1 MSHDLIAP
9 FSTPTATA
17 AATST
22 WTSWGISLLN
32 GLVGDYL
39 AGRQNGL
46 AIDMAFYDQSRPLAL
61 ARADLSQTHPHASRK
76 VAILVHGLGCNEG
89 VWAFRDP
96 AQPEAVTSYGARLQ
110 ADLGFTPF
118 YLRYNTGLAVAE
130 NGKRLAALL
139 DQLFDSY
146 PQPIEEIV
154 LIGHSMGGLVLRSAC
169 FYAATQWH
177 TRQPSSWVQQVTHA
191 FYLGS
196 PHDGAYLE
204 KAGHAATRVL
214 QAIPHPIPRLIGGIF
229 DVRSQ
234 GIKDLREGTLVA
246 PGDENAALEAWQAA
260 WPAADDEDV
269 PWLPHAHHHLINGV
283 LVAGAQHPLGAL
295 LGDGLVPPPRGLR
308 QERDDQHAPQRPGR
322 RLHLIPNVHH
332 LQLVRDPAVYQRIR
346 QGCSAA

>member
-9 FSTPTATA
+9 SSKS
-17 AATST
+17 ST

-61 ARADLSQTHPHASRK
+61 AALSQTHPHASPK
-76 VAILVHGLGCNEG
+76 IAILVHGLGCNEAI
-89 VWAFRDP
+89 WTFRDP
-96 AQPEAVTSYGARLQ
+96 AQPETFTSFGVRLQ

-118 YLRYNTGLAVAE
+118 YLRYNTGLPVAE
-130 NGKRLAALL
+130 NGKRLAGLVA
-139 DQLFDSY
+139 QLVACY

-169 FYAATQWH
+169 FYAATRRRLQ
-177 TRQPSSWVQQVTHA
+177 QAPSWVQQVTHA

-214 QAIPHPIPRLIGGIF
+214 QAIPHPIPRLVGDVF
-229 DVRSQ
+229 DLRSQ

-246 PGDENAALEAWQAA
+246 SGDGEA
-260 WPAADDEDV
+260 PLAADGEDI
-269 PWLPHAHHHLINGV
+269 PWLPHVQHHLINGV

-295 LGDGLVPPPRGLR
+295 LGDGLVPPPRDLR
-308 QERDDQHAPQRPGR
+308 QERDDRDAPQRPDR

-346 QGCSAA
+346 QACSAA